1 MAKFTGRGKE
11 ADVSLAWNRPS
22 HYHLGTD
29 LAQLEQKT
37 REKEGSVKVELR
49 AKLLRS
55 VNRLTPTWKLD

>member
-22 HYHLGTD
+22 HYHLGTS
-29 LAQLEQKT
+29 LARLEQKT
-37 REKEGSVKVELR
+37 WEKEKSVKVELR

-55 VNRLTPTWKLD
+55 VTDSHQLGS

>member
-22 HYHLGTD
+22 HYHLGTG
-29 LAQLEQKT
+29 LTQLEQKT
-37 REKEGSVKVELR
+37 WEGKKEESVKVELC

-55 VNRLTPTWKLD
+55 VTDSHQLGS